1 VAATTKEH
9 EQSKAD
15 EILCVGQE
23 LIQTQGYDGFSF
35 RDIADRVGIKSAS
48 IHYHFPTKAD
58 LALAATQRY
67 RTDFQSAV
75 TQIDDQG
82 LAPLDRLNGFV
93 QIFQDTL
100 EKHDRVCLAGMLASE
115 ADSLPSEVR
124 VEIEQFF
131 IEQQL
136 WLRNT
141 IEDGIAAEEV
151 AASVESASFAQMFLS
166 ALEGAMILARSMKQ
180 PEHLTGVGS
189 ELISLLRSNT
199 TS

>member
-131 IEQQL
+131 IEQQV

-166 ALEGAMILARSMKQ
+166 ALEGAMILARSMNQ
-180 PEHLTGVGS
+180 PEHLHRVGV
-189 ELISLLRSNT
+189 ELTSLLREAHP
-199 TS
+199 